1 MKLKELVAS
10 RPAFKKCEKKSF
22 REMENNIGQKLGCA
36 ESEEDQ

>member
-10 RPAFKKCEKKSF
+10 RPAFKKCEKSF

-36 ESEEDQ
+36 ESEEEQ